1 MNQVLPQKMLEKFGY
16 VQGTKDQATH
26 YSTFGTVD
34 KCEYRI
40 INGESYYFDELSGM
54 WRKSYLSIDRM
65 TPIGEQEP
73 NFRCG
78 AVPKKVGKNTTVIGA
93 KTEIY
98 SKAKYKG
105 D

>member
-1 MNQVLPQKMLEKFGY
+1 MNRVLPQKMLEKFGY

-54 WRKSYLSIDRM
+54 WRKSHLSIDRM

-73 NFRCG
+73 NFRFG
-78 AVPKKVGKNTTVIGA
+78 PVPQKVEKNTTFVGVE
-93 KTEIY
+93 TPIY
-98 SKAKYKG
+98 SKARYKG

>member
-1 MNQVLPQKMLEKFGY
+1 MNRVLPQKMLEKFGY

-26 YSTFGTVD
+26 YSTFGTVNECKYKFID
-34 KCEYRI
+34 
-40 INGESYYFDELSGM
+40 GTAYYFDELSNM
-54 WRKSYLSIDRM
+54 WRKSYISIDRV

-78 AVPKKVGKNTTVIGA
+78 PVPQKVVEITSFVGIETP
-93 KTEIY
+93 IY